1 MGVDLCS
8 TTTKERCNTW
18 RILDFIWL
26 SINTMHVFFTVK
38 LLVDEGDKFA
48 TNFVGNGGIRSDTFF
63 WNVVMDGVNFASS
76 SLVAH
81 LILILFVKKRW
92 TSLSQAINF
101 FCDVELST
109 KIRRMSFSG
118 LVYIGL
124 WVRLFYLSLK
134 YFPNNFP

>member
-1 MGVDLCS
+1 
-8 TTTKERCNTW
+8 
-18 RILDFIWL
+18 
-26 SINTMHVFFTVK
+26 MHVFFTVK